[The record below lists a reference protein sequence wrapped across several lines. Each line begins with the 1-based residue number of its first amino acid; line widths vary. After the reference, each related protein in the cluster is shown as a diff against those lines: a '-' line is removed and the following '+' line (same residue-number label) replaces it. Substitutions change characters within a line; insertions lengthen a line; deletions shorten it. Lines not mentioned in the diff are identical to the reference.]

1 VTLLQ
6 QRPGFFDM
14 VLSHWG
20 HGSGPDGMSNGEA
33 LLRATAGLRATGR
46 PMPPVMIFAGAG
58 HEAEN
63 RRRALQLGAIG
74 FTADWARLMAVI
86 ERVLADV

>member
-1 VTLLQ
+1 
-6 QRPGFFDM
+6 
-14 VLSHWG
+14 
-20 HGSGPDGMSNGEA
+20 MSNGEA
-33 LLRATAGLRATGR
+33 LLRATAGLRATGQ